1 MDSYNEKDS
10 IDKIERDLMALI
22 RRAVSLGERR
32 AVARLVA
39 AAYGQTVQA
48 VPTPPIPPI
57 PHPASPD
64 APRTIEVA
72 VVEARPARDKGRAQ
86 QGSVKALVREI
97 VFAHQQGI
105 GPSEIDEV
113 AERWKGIEIKAS
125 SRRMALL
132 TLKASGEVVQRDS
145 KWFPANAAGDS
156 VAVATESLF
165 DLQDVEV
172 EPATAT

>member
-1 MDSYNEKDS
+1 MDSCNENDS
-10 IDKIERDLMALI
+10 IDKIQRDLMAVI
-22 RRAVSLGERR
+22 RRAVNLGERQ

-39 AAYGQTVQA
+39 AAYGQTAQA
-48 VPTPPIPPI
+48 ALISPSD
-57 PHPASPD
+57 PASPD
-64 APRTIEVA
+64 TARTIDVA
-72 VVEARPARDKGRAQ
+72 VAEGHTARVGGRAP

-105 GPSEIDEV
+105 GPNEIDEA
-113 AERWKGIEIKAS
+113 AERRKGIEIKPS

-132 TLKASGEVVQRDS
+132 TLKASGEVVQRDG
-145 KWFPANAAGDS
+145 KWFPANAAGDT

-172 EPATAT
+172 KPATAT